1 MSSEG
6 ESCLRLGGEGE
17 EAGGGG
23 VIAPLQH
30 SRLQ

>member
-17 EAGGGG
+17 EAGGG